1 MGRRNT
7 KLEVRFRR
15 QRKFLQLS
23 PSLLAPQLRFPALT
37 FLHGQRLQLI
47 HDPGAHLHQ
56 PMAMPEQLPQIPI
69 LWTRYPDPLGRDLR
83 RIADPQLKAQL
94 CQQSLE
100 QRE

>member
-47 HDPGAHLHQ
+47 HDQ
-56 PMAMPEQLPQIPI
+56 PMPMPEQLPQIPI